1 MTQDKLLEMPQA
13 CVNITTF
20 YTIALSNSIMAF
32 IPMTFSITMKKWDTQ
47 HKDIQNDQ

>member
-13 CVNITTF
+13 FVIITTF
-20 YTIALSNSIMAF
+20 YIMALSNSIMAF
-32 IPMTFSITMKKWDTQ
+32 IPMTLSITFKKWDTQ